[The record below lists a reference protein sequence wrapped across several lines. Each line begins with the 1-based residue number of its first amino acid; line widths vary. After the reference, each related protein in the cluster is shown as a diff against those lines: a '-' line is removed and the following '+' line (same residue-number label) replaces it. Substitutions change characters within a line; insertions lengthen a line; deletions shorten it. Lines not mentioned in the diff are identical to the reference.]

1 MNTYKEN
8 LDMFLTGI
16 VPSQQMLGLFFTK
29 KKFAINL
36 DGLVLDKFL

>member
-1 MNTYKEN
+1 
-8 LDMFLTGI
+8 MFMTGI
-16 VPSQQMLGLFFTK
+16 GTSQQMSGLFFTK